1 MKIGF
6 ILPGREF
13 SEKFLNSWTGMLKS
27 IPKEWDWFHITG
39 YAPNV
44 FYNRQALL
52 DRAKMLR
59 PTHYMWIDS
68 DQVFNFSMLEKLVN
82 YNLPIISGIYKKTPD
97 IFACCGLDGRT
108 LTVNDIKNQTDLIEV
123 KANGMG
129 FMLVKREV
137 LDYIIDPF
145 EPIDPDQWEDFT
157 FQEKARQK
165 GYKSYIDP
173 TIIVGHEKKILL

>member
-1 MKIGF
+1 M
-6 ILPGREF
+6 LPA
-13 SEKFLNSWTGMLKS
+13 LNPFNETMMGGEGNTDLHFGM
-27 IPKEWDWFHITG
+27 W
-39 YAPNV
+39 
-44 FYNRQALL
+44 
-52 DRAKMLR
+52 
-59 PTHYMWIDS
+59 
-68 DQVFNFSMLEKLVN
+68 NFQMLEKLVN
-82 YNLPIISGIYKKTPD
+82 HNLPIISGIYKKTPD

-108 LTVNDIKNQTDLIEV
+108 LTTNDIEGQTDLIEV

-157 FQEKARQK
+157 FQEKARQR

-173 TIIVGHEKKILL
+173 TIIVGHEKKIVL